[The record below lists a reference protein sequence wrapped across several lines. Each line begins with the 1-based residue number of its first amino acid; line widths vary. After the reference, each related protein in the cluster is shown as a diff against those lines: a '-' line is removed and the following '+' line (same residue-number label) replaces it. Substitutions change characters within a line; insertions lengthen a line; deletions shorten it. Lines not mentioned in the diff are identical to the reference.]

1 MFCTNCGKEIM
12 DGAKFCV
19 HCGTP
24 VDEAVWPDGQG
35 AAQQPQQ
42 TYVQPEQSY
51 VPQQAYAQPE
61 QPYMQSGYADDGQE
75 ERPSN
80 TKRIKIIAASV
91 VGALVLAGAGT
102 GIFLMASGHG
112 SEETEEEETR
122 THETKR
128 REKEE
133 VQETQAEDAETA
145 DTQESQAE
153 DEETADTYT
162 LRQETLEAKE
172 QELLTQYSAVQSPQ
186 SVTVQSCEVTGQ
198 LDLEGLWSTTVLDF
212 DEDGLDEMLVCAEEG
227 DTPMLYLYDGEEAGE
242 LVQTVAVPLTP
253 YAAGSPGEQR
263 EFRYDAAVDMLLSVH
278 VVTSGEGR
286 PLIVF
291 ESNEYTG
298 FIADG
303 NTYDDYWIMEYT
315 DQGLR
320 YDGILDCYVEPYS
333 AGVTRYEFQD
343 GVYTGEVCYYDEWLD
358 EETGDDVTEGEYA
371 DADTARAA
379 FFDSYQIRTNT
390 EHYDI
395 YRGDVP
401 ASMLSSENDMT
412 LCFEL
417 VTSSWHDDDSGD
429 ILETVCRTENE
440 WQNQSAPQD
449 DGTQENGGG
458 GFDFGRGA
466 SGTYKAGNWQAAA
479 GAFMDDVVTIFQD
492 ALYAD
497 RETVRND
504 TVTLMKTM
512 VQDTFSVVPEE
523 MVNEALRESGYD
535 SLDDMMAASLTDDAI
550 GNVVDELFSGFDED
564 LRDQNLLEQG
574 LTNVTV
580 SYEILGAED
589 VTGYELDSIREIWAE
604 MNVEVSAAKNANIA
618 IKVTDNNSGETVI
631 EDTQSLPLAR
641 IGGSWMVDLPAM

>member
-24 VDEAVWPDGQG
+24 VDEAAWPDGQG
-35 AAQQPQQ
+35 AAQQA
-42 TYVQPEQSY
+42 YVQPEQPY
-51 VPQQAYAQPE
+51 VPQQAYAQP
-61 QPYMQSGYADDGQE
+61 GYADDGQE

-102 GIFLMASGHG
+102 GIFLMASGRG
-112 SEETEEEETR
+112 GEETEEEETR

-133 VQETQAEDAETA
+133 VQETQAEDEETA
-145 DTQESQAE
+145 
-153 DEETADTYT
+153 DEETADAHT

-172 QELLTQYSAVQSPQ
+172 QELLAQDDGTGGSLASYAAYQDILNEFYDAVILLYESGWGADLPAAHFGSMDCIYYQYGFDTAEEALD
-186 SVTVQSCEVTGQ
+186 SVGYTLQ
-198 LDLEGLWSTTVLDF
+198 DF
-212 DEDGLDEMLVCAEEG
+212 DGNGVD
-227 DTPMLYLYDGEEAGE
+227 E
-242 LVQTVAVPLTP
+242 LVV
-253 YAAGSPGEQR
+253 
-263 EFRYDAAVDMLLSVH
+263 
-278 VVTSGEGR
+278 
-286 PLIVF
+286 
-291 ESNEYTG
+291 
-298 FIADG
+298 
-303 NTYDDYWIMEYT
+303 
-315 DQGLR
+315 GL
-320 YDGILDCYVEPYS
+320 P
-333 AGVTRYEFQD
+333 
-343 GVYTGEVCYYDEWLD
+343 
-358 EETGDDVTEGEYA
+358 
-371 DADTARAA
+371 
-379 FFDSYQIRTNT
+379 
-390 EHYDI
+390 
-395 YRGDVP
+395 
-401 ASMLSSENDMT
+401 
-412 LCFEL
+412 
-417 VTSSWHDDDSGD
+417 SGD
-429 ILETVCRTENE
+429 ILELYTLRNGEATPLLLNETYREAYWLAEDNVIYYQGSGGAAAGSIAAYRITGNGVELIEDYSWDFGYGTENSVTHKIGGILMTPGYGSVDGAATE
-440 WQNQSAPQD
+440 VLTVDEETFYDEIMDSLFTSPDKTMTVTSLASLQSAPQD

-466 SGTYKAGNWQAAA
+466 SGTYKAGSWQAAA
-479 GAFMDDVVTIFQD
+479 GAFMDDVLTIFQD

-550 GNVVDELFSGFDED
+550 GNVEDELFPGFDED

-604 MNVEVSAAKNANIA
+604 MNVEVSAAKNANIV
-618 IKVTDNNSGETVI
+618 IRVTDNNSGETVV